1 MRERKKGKTIFRN
14 HHCALWIEDQRG
26 VVDCSQLEISL
37 WDGGHGG
44 CSGYACMYACV
55 RERDRERERS
65 TRERK
70 KGKTVFHYLHCA
82 LWLEYQRG
90 APSRPSL
97 QLTVN
102 SVRNEAQ
109 ENHASQ
115 PAVAGTGCCG
125 CPQGY
130 SFYFGGAAGRGSQTA
145 SHASHR
151 STCGCW

>member
-1 MRERKKGKTIFRN
+1 MRERKRVKRFSEIITA
-14 HHCALWIEDQRG
+14 HCGSKISVEWWIVLSLKFLYGTAGTADA
-26 VVDCSQLEISL
+26 VDM
-37 WDGGHGG
+37 H
-44 CSGYACMYACV
+44 ACMHVCV
-55 RERDRERERS
+55 REIERERS